1 LTISTKTLFEE
12 AIMTERVYNFNPGP
26 AVLPLPVLEEA
37 QRDLIALPGVG
48 MSILEIS
55 HRSKT
60 FEGILAEA
68 QAGLR
73 KLLGIPENYH
83 ILFQQGGATAQFY
96 TVPLNLLG
104 DGQRPADY
112 ILTGSWSQK
121 AFKEAK
127 KVPGAKI
134 QEAGSTEKENFKRI
148 PRPEEWK
155 LDPNAAYVHF
165 TSNNTIFGTQ
175 WTREPEVGDVPLV
188 CDASSDILSRP
199 LDFNQYALLYAGAQ
213 KNMGP
218 AGVTVVILRN
228 DLLQRIP
235 KGLPVMMDYSVQV
248 KDNSLHNTPPC
259 FAIYI
264 VNLVCKWLLNNGGL
278 AAMQETNRKKA
289 DLLYSAIDNSDGF
302 YRGTAD
308 KDSRS
313 QMNITFR
320 MASEEMEDK
329 FVKAATAAGFV
340 GLKGHRSVGGMRA
353 SIYNAFPL
361 QGVVDLT
368 AFMQDFA
375 QKNG

>member
-1 LTISTKTLFEE
+1 
-12 AIMTERVYNFNPGP
+12 MTERVYNLNPGP

-37 QRDLIALPGVG
+37 QRDLVALPGVG

-68 QAGLR
+68 QAHLR
-73 KLLGIPENYH
+73 RLLGIPENYH
-83 ILFQQGGATAQFY
+83 ILFQQGGATTQFY

-104 DGQRPADY
+104 DCGQPADY
-112 ILTGSWSQK
+112 IITGAWSQK
-121 AFKEAK
+121 AIKEAK
-127 KVPGAKI
+127 KIPGAKI

-148 PRPEEWK
+148 PRQEELK
-155 LDPNAAYVHF
+155 LDPSAAFVHF

-175 WTREPEVGDVPLV
+175 WAREPEAGSVPLV

-199 LDFNQYALLYAGAQ
+199 LDINKYALIYAGAQ

-218 AGVTVVILRN
+218 AGVTLVILRD
-228 DLLQRIP
+228 DLLKRTP
-235 KGLPVMMDYSVQV
+235 KGLPVMMDYTVQV

-264 VNLVCKWLLNNGGL
+264 VNLVCKWLLQNGGL
-278 AAMQETNRKKA
+278 AAMQATNCKKA
-289 DLLYSAIDNSDGF
+289 ELLYATIDDSNGF

-313 QMNITFR
+313 QMNIPFR
-320 MASEEMEDK
+320 MTSEEMEDK

-368 AFMQDFA
+368 AFMKDFA